1 MGRKGL
7 LVVISAPSG
16 GGKTTVIRRVLA
28 SGNGNFKYS
37 ISATTRR
44 IRAGEVD
51 GQDYHFLSLEG
62 FKDKKEQGGF
72 VEWAEVH
79 GNYYA
84 TPRKPIEKWLNEGK
98 TVFLDLDVN
107 GGLEVKKDFN
117 DSALLIF
124 IKPPSVESL
133 VQRLRG
139 RKTETQHEIDKRL
152 KRVPEEMH
160 KSQRYDYQILN
171 EDLDN
176 TKTEILEIIRNH
188 NCQH

>member
-28 SGNGNFKYS
+28 SGNDNFTYS

-44 IRAGEVD
+44 LRAGEVD
-51 GQDYHFLSLEG
+51 GQDYHFLSLEE
-62 FKDKKEQGGF
+62 FNHKKEKGEF

-84 TPRKPIEKWLNEGK
+84 TPRTPIQKWLNEGR
-98 TVFLDLDVN
+98 TVLLDLDVN
-107 GGLEVKKDFN
+107 GGLEVKKDFK

-133 VQRLRG
+133 VYRLKG
-139 RKTETQHEIDKRL
+139 RKTETQAEIDKRL
-152 KRVPEEMH
+152 TRVPEEMS
-160 KSQRYDYQILN
+160 KSHQYQYRILN
-171 EDLDN
+171 EDLDI
-176 TKTEILEIIRNH
+176 TTTEVLRVIKNH
-188 NCQH
+188 NHRD

>member
-1 MGRKGL
+1 MGRNGL

-51 GQDYHFLSLEG
+51 GQDYHFLSFEG
-62 FKDKKEQGGF
+62 FKDKKEQGEF

-84 TPRKPIEKWLNEGK
+84 TPRKPIEKWLNKGK

-107 GGLEVKKDFN
+107 GGLEVKKYFN

-124 IKPPSVESL
+124 IKPPSIESL

-152 KRVPEEMH
+152 KRVPEEMQ

>member
-62 FKDKKEQGGF
+62 FKDKKEQGKF

-107 GGLEVKKDFN
+107 GGLEVKKYFN

-124 IKPPSVESL
+124 IKPLSVESL
-133 VQRLRG
+133 VQRLKS
-139 RKTETQHEIDKRL
+139 RKTETQPEIDKRL
-152 KRVPEEMH
+152 KRVPDEMH

-176 TKTEILEIIRNH
+176 TKTEILEIIKNH

>member
-62 FKDKKEQGGF
+62 FKDKKEQGKF

-107 GGLEVKKDFN
+107 GGLEVKKYFN

-139 RKTETQHEIDKRL
+139 RKTETQPEIDKRL

>member
-1 MGRKGL
+1 MGSKGL

-28 SGNGNFKYS
+28 SGNGNLKYS
-37 ISATTRR
+37 ISVTTRR

-51 GQDYHFLSLEG
+51 GQDYYFLSLEG
-62 FKDKKEQGGF
+62 FKDKGERGEF

-84 TPRKPIEKWLNEGK
+84 TPRKPIENWLNKGK

-107 GGLEVKKDFN
+107 GGLEVKKYFN

-139 RKTETQHEIDKRL
+139 RKTETQHEIDNRL

-171 EDLDN
+171 EDLAN
-176 TKTEILEIIRNH
+176 TKTEILAIIRNH

>member
-62 FKDKKEQGGF
+62 FKDKKEQGKF

-107 GGLEVKKDFN
+107 GGLEVKKYFN

-160 KSQRYDYQILN
+160 KSPRYDYQILN

>member
-1 MGRKGL
+1 MGSKGL

-51 GQDYHFLSLEG
+51 GQDYYFLSLEG
-62 FKDKKEQGGF
+62 FKDKRERGEF

-84 TPRKPIEKWLNEGK
+84 TPRKPIENWLNKGK

-107 GGLEVKKDFN
+107 GGLEVKKYFN

>member
-28 SGNGNFKYS
+28 SGNGDFTYS
-37 ISATTRR
+37 ISATTRQLR
-44 IRAGEVD
+44 VGEVD
-51 GQDYHFLSLEG
+51 GQDYHFLSLEE
-62 FKDKKEQGGF
+62 FNRKKEKGEF

-84 TPRKPIEKWLNEGK
+84 TPRTPIERWLNEGK

-107 GGLEVKKDFN
+107 GGLEVKKYFN